1 MKYQE
6 PLQIICPARNQGQVE
21 LNYSE
26 TFQAEKSKINAS
38 VIWLHGLGADG
49 HDFSPIVQE
58 LNLPNIRFIL
68 PHAPVLPVTIN
79 NGYMMPAWY
88 DLYGLTP
95 GSQEDEAGIKNSQ
108 QYINSLIQKEMDQG
122 ISPSRIVLAGFSQ
135 GGAIAL
141 YTALRYPQRLA
152 GVLALSTYLPLKN
165 KLDSQTHT
173 ANAHTPIF
181 MAHGIDD
188 DVISL
193 DTCKISLNLLQNR
206 QNPVIWHQ
214 YIMAHSVCREEID
227 DIRGFLQQVLQQDL
241 VE

>member
-6 PLQIICPARNQGQVE
+6 PLEIIHPVP
-21 LNYSE
+21 
-26 TFQAEKSKINAS
+26 TVTSKINAS

-49 HDFSPIVQE
+49 HDFAPIAEQ

-68 PHAPVLPVTIN
+68 PHAPSMPVTIN

-95 GSQEDEAGIKNSQ
+95 GSQEDEEGIRKSQ
-108 QYINSLIQKEMDQG
+108 NYINSLIKIEIDKG

-141 YTALRYPQRLA
+141 HTALRYPQKLA
-152 GVLALSTYLPLKN
+152 GVLALSTYLPLKS
-165 KLDSQTHT
+165 KLDTEVQL
-173 ANAHTPIF
+173 ANADTPIF
-181 MAHGIDD
+181 MAHGIYD

-193 DTCKISLNLLQNR
+193 ETSKVSLNLLQNR
-206 QNPVIWHQ
+206 QIPVIWHQ
-214 YIMAHSVCREEID
+214 YGMAHSVCIEEID
-227 DIRGFLQQVLQQDL
+227 DIRNFLQQVLQQDL